1 MKDSI
6 CPPIS
11 NENILNDIGYFK
23 EDHLGFDILENF
35 TKSKSSLEN
44 SFETLLGSGFIS
56 TRSDAENMRV
66 RNNDM
71 ETREI
76 FPKGLPDQFTI
87 VFVYEAKEKM
97 KSWVRL
103 EIYHKKVL

>member
-1 MKDSI
+1 M
-6 CPPIS
+6 

-35 TKSKSSLEN
+35 TKSKNSLQS
-44 SFETLLGSGFIS
+44 SFETLLGSGYIS
-56 TRSDAENMRV
+56 TRSDSENMNV
-66 RNNDM
+66 QNNEKITKD
-71 ETREI
+71 I
-76 FPKGLPDQFTI
+76 FPKGLPDQYTV

-103 EIYHKKVL
+103 KNFFIINK